1 MTSIELTRFASQCEE
16 THPSL
21 HPDPKTGSSS
31 KVSIVSVQK
40 DPASCYHVTK
50 IFFDSVSLFASL
62 ASQSV
67 AERPTNHVDKVVI
80 SREMFTCQHDP
91 RSSVN
96 LYEKRRVDTLCIRVR
111 RNTLVRSPGP
121 ESGLVVKSLHRLCP
135 EIPLTGRLFITIQA
149 PRNMPG
155 FGLRCVV

>member
-1 MTSIELTRFASQCEE
+1 MPCVVDDGNCAARASDCQ
-16 THPSL
+16 L
-21 HPDPKTGSSS
+21 HLFVDICPHG
-31 KVSIVSVQK
+31 
-40 DPASCYHVTK
+40 VTK

-67 AERPTNHVDKVVI
+67 AERLTNHVDKVVI
-80 SREMFTCQHDP
+80 SREMFTCHHDP

-111 RNTLVRSPGP
+111 SNTLVRSPGP

-135 EIPLTGRLFITIQA
+135 EMSLTGRLFITIQA